1 MATLQ
6 DLRVAADRVIEL
18 HEAGDVDAALAL
30 ADEVAEVAALRDDEV
45 ARESLFVAR
54 FERAVVLTE
63 REELEAA
70 AAAFGEAAETPTD
83 PDDPDQRHEV
93 AMALLHRGMC
103 LDAVGDPQA
112 AIVAYDQLIERFRGA
127 EDLVTRDQVLRAR
140 VNRAAS
146 RLETGDAAAVAEEAE
161 QVRLGLDPT
170 TPLDAEQWMLA
181 SRIRAAALIDL
192 GQDDLARQILSEAAA
207 IDLDDPAVSEQR
219 ELAGEDLRELD

>member
-18 HEAGDVDAALAL
+18 HEAGDLDAALAL
-30 ADEVAEVAALRDDEV
+30 ADQVAEAAVLRDDEV

-63 REELEAA
+63 REELTEA

-83 PDDPDQRHEV
+83 PNDPDQRHEV

-103 LDAVGDPQA
+103 LDAVGDSEA
-112 AIVAYDQLIERFRGA
+112 AIAAYDQLIDRFRGA
-127 EDLVTRDQVLRAR
+127 DDLVTRDQVLRAR

-146 RLETGDAAAVAEEAE
+146 RLEAGDAATVAEEAE
-161 QVRLGLDPT
+161 ELRLGLDPT
-170 TPLDAEQWMLA
+170 APLDAEQWILA
-181 SRIRAAALIDL
+181 SRIRAAALIEL
-192 GQDDLARQILSEAAA
+192 GQNDLARQLLTEAAA

-219 ELAGEDLRELD
+219 ELAEEDLQELD